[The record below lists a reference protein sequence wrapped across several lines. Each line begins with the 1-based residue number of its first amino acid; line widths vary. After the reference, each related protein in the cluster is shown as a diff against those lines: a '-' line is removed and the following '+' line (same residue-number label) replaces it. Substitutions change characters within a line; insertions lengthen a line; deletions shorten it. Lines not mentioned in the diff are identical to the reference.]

1 MGKQNMPSIVQSHFW
16 NEVAPSD
23 LADICHVNV
32 EGEVIGHDF
41 CDEMKIMLI
50 CAYIELILPL
60 FSLVGSFLF
69 RKEAAHVLGANLPAL
84 CSVITGSLFL
94 ALNYKKPF
102 GVDQQELFKA
112 HVGMATAVSV
122 IGALCMCQTVLSF
135 IGVLACGSCCE
146 GERVLGLFAFIF
158 TMIGLIIVFAVP
170 IGSMAIGW
178 TYAFG
183 ECSGEVTWNA
193 FFLSWRNCDFA
204 GQ

>member
-1 MGKQNMPSIVQSHFW
+1 MGKQNMPSIVQSHFL

-94 ALNYKKPF
+94 ALNYKSGPTRVVQSSCRN
-102 GVDQQELFKA
+102 GDGCVGDWCSM
-112 HVGMATAVSV
+112 HVSNGT
-122 IGALCMCQTVLSF
+122 
-135 IGVLACGSCCE
+135 
-146 GERVLGLFAFIF
+146 
-158 TMIGLIIVFAVP
+158 LIH
-170 IGSMAIGW
+170 
-178 TYAFG
+178 
-183 ECSGEVTWNA
+183 
-193 FFLSWRNCDFA
+193 WRTRMWLML
-204 GQ
+204 